1 MDELKNQVYLGGE
14 EFIEE
19 MQGKLSRLQ
28 ASSGADLT
36 EVPRVQRRLATFTLQ
51 EIMDKNSDRNTGILQ
66 AYQTGQFSMK
76 EVGLQ
81 FGLHYSR
88 VSRIVK
94 SAQGRI

>member
-14 EFIEE
+14 EFVEK
-19 MQGKLSRLQ
+19 MQARVSALQ
-28 ASSGADLT
+28 ANADLT

-51 EIMDKNSDRNTGILQ
+51 EIMDKNPERNRGILQ
-66 AYQTGQFSMK
+66 TYQTGQFSMK

-94 SAQGRI
+94 SAQGKT

>member
-1 MDELKNQVYLGGE
+1 
-14 EFIEE
+14 
-19 MQGKLSRLQ
+19 LQ
-28 ASSGADLT
+28 ANTNTNADLS

-51 EIMDKNSDRNTGILQ
+51 KIMDKNPDRNTGILP

-94 SAQGRI
+94 NEQGNI

>member
-1 MDELKNQVYLGGE
+1 MDELKNQVYLGSD
-14 EFIEE
+14 EFIEG
-19 MQGKLSRLQ
+19 MQGKLSTLQ

-36 EVPRVQRRLATFTLQ
+36 EVPRVQRRQATFTLQ
-51 EIMDKNSDRNTGILQ
+51 EIMDKNPDRNTGILQ
-66 AYQTGQFSMK
+66 AYKTGQFSMK

-94 SAQGRI
+94 NEQGKI